1 MADVLFRE
9 LRQVIAVMIE
19 AIVIKMMVVSI
30 RVMTQ
35 LSKMAKF
42 VMSSASIQV
51 PTLKA
56 LTAINK
62 GLSD

>member
-1 MADVLFRE
+1 M
-9 LRQVIAVMIE
+9 IAVMIE
-19 AIVIKMMVVSI
+19 AIAIKIVVVSI

-35 LSKMAKF
+35 LSEMAKF

-51 PTLKA
+51 PMLKA
-56 LTAINK
+56 PTAINK